1 MRDDVTYAR
10 HVPWD
15 HRARGRSART
25 KSHVCCNVLCALFS
39 ALNLTLRPFAVHPLT
54 SRPLALR
61 LLTSRPLAL
70 RLHTLA
76 MRPLALRPRAL
87 RPLDLRPH
95 VDLLMLALARVCI
108 FRLGAGLSLLVP
120 IAVLN
125 TAFAVANCTNA
136 LPIPRRPR
144 AERR

>member
-25 KSHVCCNVLCALFS
+25 KSHVCCNVLCALCS
-39 ALNLTLRPFAVHPLT
+39 ALNLTLRPFALHP
-54 SRPLALR
+54 
-61 LLTSRPLAL
+61 LTSRPLAL

>member
-1 MRDDVTYAR
+1 MTYAR

-39 ALNLTLRPFAVHPLT
+39 ALNLTLRPFALHP
-54 SRPLALR
+54 
-61 LLTSRPLAL
+61 LTSRPLAL

-108 FRLGAGLSLLVP
+108 FRLDASLSLLVP